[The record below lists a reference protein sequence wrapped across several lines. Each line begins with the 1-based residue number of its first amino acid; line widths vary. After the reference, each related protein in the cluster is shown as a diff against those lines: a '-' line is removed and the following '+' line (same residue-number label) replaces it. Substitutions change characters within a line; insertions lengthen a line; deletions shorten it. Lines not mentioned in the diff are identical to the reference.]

1 MNRKQL
7 IAAVAIA
14 LVGSSAMAFEAT
26 EFVDAPSV
34 VRPAVQAAQ
43 AQGAGATVV
52 SRGEATQ
59 FADAPSQRDRA
70 EVRAEARAA
79 AKAHK
84 FNDLYAG

>member
-1 MNRKQL
+1 MNAKHL
-7 IAAVAIA
+7 VAAAVAA
-14 LVGSSAMAFEAT
+14 FLGSSAMAFEAT
-26 EFVDAPSV
+26 EFIDAPSV
-34 VRPAVQAAQ
+34 VRPAVQAVQ